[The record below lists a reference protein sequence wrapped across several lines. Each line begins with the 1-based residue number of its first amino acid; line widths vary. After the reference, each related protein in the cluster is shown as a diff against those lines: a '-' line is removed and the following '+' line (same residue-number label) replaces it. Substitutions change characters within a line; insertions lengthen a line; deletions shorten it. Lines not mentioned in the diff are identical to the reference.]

1 MTNHDAFSQQENEE
15 EEVEE
20 LEEETV
26 TDANALLDKVFT
38 LEENSPTPA
47 WTDPVLMPDDELN
60 SMVKS
65 ANYKQRELFHIVQS

>member
-1 MTNHDAFSQQENEE
+1 MIEIAGREKLVIEPYGEMVEHALSKQLSHLTNHDAFSQQENEE

-26 TDANALLDKVFT
+26 TDANALLDKVFA

-47 WTDPVLMPDDELN
+47 
-60 SMVKS
+60 
-65 ANYKQRELFHIVQS
+65 